1 MMAEMLQAQQAQML
15 QMQAMMNTMAQM
27 NQVCPCG
34 SQQSDSQG
42 PQQQPNVRPQ
52 RPPKIPAGVKLGSHT
67 MGGTPAPSSTG
78 PIPTKPTDSALCKF
92 SVGCSNARCP
102 YSHPSPVAD
111 ELSGVVLSAD
121 ACPEGVKCADKDC
134 IKSHVSPAVV
144 HGDKAGQSRML
155 CKFQNCNNPSCPFR
169 HEDAQ
174 GNAIPPPAL
183 SNPEQAKKPE
193 GAKSTMDGALE
204 SSPFSRPC
212 KFGAACTRGTLFCAS
227 DTVSVEL
234 TTHSRLQVPA
244 CESSQGERPQDCFF
258 RTEPISQAVLACR
271 AAVCS

>member
-1 MMAEMLQAQQAQML
+1 
-15 QMQAMMNTMAQM
+15 
-27 NQVCPCG
+27 
-34 SQQSDSQG
+34 
-42 PQQQPNVRPQ
+42 
-52 RPPKIPAGVKLGSHT
+52 

-92 SVGCSNARCP
+92 SVGCSNPRCP

-121 ACPEGVKCADKDC
+121 PCREGIKCADKDC

-174 GNAIPPPAL
+174 GNVVPPPAL
-183 SNPEQAKKPE
+183 AHPERAKKVDEPE
-193 GAKSTMDGALE
+193 VNGKSKGLLDGPLE
-204 SSPFSRPC
+204 SSAFARPC
-212 KFGAACTRGTLFCAS
+212 KFGAACGRGMLY
-227 DTVSVEL
+227 
-234 TTHSRLQVPA
+234 
-244 CESSQGERPQDCFF
+244 
-258 RTEPISQAVLACR
+258 
-271 AAVCS
+271 CSLWTNN